1 MSIGA
6 VEDRKTSAIKWL
18 RGVDKIVVDTSRMPS
33 IAKAF
38 KDFVPRKPNDAA
50 DAASYALHVSGNDI
64 ATDCA
69 LYALQDI
76 VFCGVDFGKGS
87 GESVKFEVRG

>member
-6 VEDRKTSAIKWL
+6 VEDRKASVIKWL
-18 RGVDKIVVDTSRMPS
+18 RGVDKIVVDTSSMPS

-38 KDFVPRKPNDAA
+38 TDFVPRKRNDAA
-50 DAASYALHVSGNDI
+50 DATSYALHVRGNGI
-64 ATDCA
+64 ATDSA
-69 LYALQDI
+69 LYALQDL

-87 GESVKFEVRG
+87 GESVTFEVRR

>member
-6 VEDRKTSAIKWL
+6 VEDRKASAIKWL

-38 KDFVPRKPNDAA
+38 RDFVPRKADDAG
-50 DAASYALHVSGNDI
+50 DAEAYALYAQGNDI

-69 LYALQDI
+69 LYALQDM
-76 VFCGVDFGKGS
+76 VFCGVDFGNGS
-87 GESVKFEVRG
+87 GESVTFEVRR

>member
-38 KDFVPRKPNDAA
+38 TDFVPRKPNDAA
-50 DAASYALHVSGNDI
+50 DAASYALYAQGNDI

-69 LYALQDI
+69 LYALQDM
-76 VFCGVDFGKGS
+76 VFCGVDFGNGS
-87 GESVKFEVRG
+87 GESVTFEVRR